1 MAVGKHMLT
10 KMLGDRAGGNCTA
23 DQGLNKL
30 LPSSWGETRQT
41 ENCCQVKVWGLSLR
55 SQAAPLLYSLPSK
68 EKKQEVRSEDK
79 A

>member
-23 DQGLNKL
+23 AQGLNKL

-41 ENCCQVKVWGLSLR
+41 EL
-55 SQAAPLLYSLPSK
+55 LPSK
-68 EKKQEVRSEDK
+68 SLGPQSAFSGCTSALFATQQGEETGS
-79 A
+79 